1 MLILITEKATF
12 DVLGQRPPQVRNGLG
27 SKRGRGS
34 AAAARTG
41 AGCAATI
48 ALVAGGY
55 LVMTTPDPAASENS
69 SEARQGGWLAQVR
82 PSPRPAEDDDVP
94 ELLRPGLQKK
104 KTAADP
110 AAITRKEE
118 LIRPGQQK
126 NPQKKKTADKTADP
140 AARNHGNVA
149 GEADLF
155 RPDPQYDKKY

>member
-1 MLILITEKATF
+1 MLMLITQKATF
-12 DVLGQRPPQVRNGLG
+12 DTVLGQRPPQIRNGLG

-48 ALVAGGY
+48 ALVTGGY

-82 PSPRPAEDDDVP
+82 RPAEDDDVP

-110 AAITRKEE
+110 AATTSKEE

-140 AARNHGNVA
+140 GARNHGNVA
-149 GEADLF
+149 GE
-155 RPDPQYDKKY
+155 